1 MVSSKDKASSSDVA
15 GFAPAAVS
23 ADHHQQSNKKRK
35 ASTLE
40 ESSSS
45 SSAVA
50 ASLSEKRVA
59 VERAAKASS
68 PAGAKTMTTALASG
82 SNNTASKNNSKTKSG
97 RNNVAASI
105 SSKIGSRR
113 RRNNDSSS
121 SGGGNTTTAKDIGKQ
136 QQDAWKTQ
144 AQYTNMSLQDIHD
157 RILSLCIKVPV
168 VPDDN
173 FVKQTNAENIEE
185 ETTKEK
191 QQRQP
196 IQQRDNNTTNN
207 NTSFLPEAQKDI
219 VSPHDKERVRSWAR
233 TLQTILEEYNLLLS
247 LVSPSTYAWG
257 TDRSGA
263 AEQNLNI
270 LSQELIRSQEQLLAR
285 VAPRLNDVLAPVQ
298 TLVTAKT
305 VTTKQTNPVSGLEEE
320 TKQNFF
326 VNAAEDPDYVELCF
340 SSTANN
346 AVLLRQ
352 VVLSNLEKTCAAIKD
367 YLTASAKD
375 SQQDQASRSFAY

>member
-1 MVSSKDKASSSDVA
+1 
-15 GFAPAAVS
+15 
-23 ADHHQQSNKKRK
+23 
-35 ASTLE
+35 
-40 ESSSS
+40 
-45 SSAVA
+45 
-50 ASLSEKRVA
+50 
-59 VERAAKASS
+59 
-68 PAGAKTMTTALASG
+68 
-82 SNNTASKNNSKTKSG
+82 
-97 RNNVAASI
+97 
-105 SSKIGSRR
+105 
-113 RRNNDSSS
+113 
-121 SGGGNTTTAKDIGKQ
+121 
-136 QQDAWKTQ
+136 
-144 AQYTNMSLQDIHD
+144 MSLQDIHD

-168 VPDDN
+168 VPADN
-173 FVKQTNAENIEE
+173 FVKQGTENIDEE
-185 ETTKEK
+185 TKEK
-191 QQRQP
+191 QQQRQP
-196 IQQRDNNTTNN
+196 IQQRDDNGDNNN
-207 NTSFLPEAQKDI
+207 NTSFLPKAQKDI

-233 TLQTILEEYNLLLS
+233 TLQTVLEEYNLLLS

-270 LSQELIRSQEQLLAR
+270 LSQELIRSHEQLLAR

-305 VTTKQTNPVSGLEEE
+305 VTTKQTNPVTGLEEE